1 MSFEEEE
8 DEDRPD
14 VQDSY
19 WFEEDTLNE
28 CDNIFPL
35 NDEERE
41 WISQEEAYEEE
52 KQREE
57 EIMREEEKQREE
69 EIIEEEMQNEDENSE
84 EEVTVDE
91 ERIYDPI
98 EEAIL
103 SGELDYDDVE
113 FEML

>member
-57 EIMREEEKQREE
+57 EI
-69 EIIEEEMQNEDENSE
+69 IEEEMQKEDENSE